1 MNKFTKYKLAGSLD
15 TTISGKLL
23 YLMLLD
29 IVDHEGKIVM
39 PQKRISESLGIS
51 RSTVSKNMHRLEDAG
66 AILIEPTYNECNG
79 RMPNRYKILEG

>member
-1 MNKFTKYKLAGSLD
+1 MNKFTKYKLAGGLG

-66 AILIEPTYNECNG
+66 AISIEPTYNECNG